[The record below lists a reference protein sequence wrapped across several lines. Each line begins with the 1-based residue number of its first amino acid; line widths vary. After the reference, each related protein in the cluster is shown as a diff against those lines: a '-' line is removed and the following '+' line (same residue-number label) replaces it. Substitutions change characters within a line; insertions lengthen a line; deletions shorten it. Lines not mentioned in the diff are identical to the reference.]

1 MSGGICV
8 WGVSVEGGFCPR
20 RSLSGGSLS
29 RGSLSLGVSV
39 RETPPYGNVRA
50 VRNLLECILF
60 IAAFTLI
67 EEEKEKAFKEF
78 QERKERVRRRQL
90 YDRQQKLKELGR
102 SGLDQCVQDDAG
114 S

>member
-1 MSGGICV
+1 MHKQIRIH
-8 WGVSVEGGFCPR
+8 SVF
-20 RSLSGGSLS
+20 
-29 RGSLSLGVSV
+29 
-39 RETPPYGNVRA
+39 
-50 VRNLLECILF
+50 LLTFFQIF
-60 IAAFTLI
+60 AAAFALI

-90 YDRQQKLKELGR
+90 FDRQQKLKELGR